1 MATFC
6 KVRVGAHV
14 VSQALSRGR
23 GTNQAYIYTRDAAE
37 ADHDHTPP
45 VAGGELHHLRRGTN
59 YSAARYLRSIVG
71 NDDRPPSPVP
81 CMSKPDRPTAN
92 SSPMS
97 SAGCWTADQRLIS
110 RADAWRQHIA
120 QARDFRAAGER
131 MMSAADRTADRS
143 RAKDVGG
150 LEL

>member
-1 MATFC
+1 M
-6 KVRVGAHV
+6 HV
-14 VSQALSRGR
+14 EARQTDREQLPDVIGR
-23 GTNQAYIYTRDAAE
+23 
-37 ADHDHTPP
+37 
-45 VAGGELHHLRRGTN
+45 LL
-59 YSAARYLRSIVG
+59 
-71 NDDRPPSPVP
+71 DRH
-81 CMSKPDRPTAN
+81 
-92 SSPMS
+92 
-97 SAGCWTADQRLIS
+97 DQRLIS